1 MSAPVAAVRGEEAEG
16 RFAAVRAEGRAI
28 VRGGER
34 CDACGEPMQ
43 PMGHC
48 KWLCRCCG
56 FLRTCIDTV

>member
-1 MSAPVAAVRGEEAEG
+1 MSAEAVVVQAEEEG
-16 RFAAVRAEGRAI
+16 RVVARAELRGTI
-28 VRGGER
+28 RGGER

-56 FLRTCIDTV
+56 FLRTCIDTI